1 MRKTPQL
8 TVATVFSLLLGS
20 FQFSAHAA
28 PAPDKQYLRVTEK
41 SILDAAY
48 NAEIKALEPRLEIKA
63 EALEATL
70 EEIAQTDP
78 RAKKSDLK
86 K

>member
-1 MRKTPQL
+1 MRKTAQL
-8 TVATVFSLLLGS
+8 TVATGFSLLLGS
-20 FQFSAHAA
+20 FQFSAHTAS
-28 PAPDKQYLRVTEK
+28 APDKQYLRVTEK

-48 NAEIKALEPRLEIKA
+48 NAEIKALE
-63 EALEATL
+63 ATL

-78 RAKKSDLK
+78 HAKKSELK